1 MFLRIPFRKF
11 IQGGQYTKT
20 NRIDGKVVI
29 VTGCNTGLGKETVM
43 ELAARGA
50 HVHMACRDAKKCDE
64 ARDEIIA
71 RTGNSHVYSRKLDLA
86 SLASVR
92 EFAKK

>member
-1 MFLRIPFRKF
+1 ML
-11 IQGGQYTKT
+11 
-20 NRIDGKVVI
+20 
-29 VTGCNTGLGKETVM
+29 

-50 HVHMACRDAKKCDE
+50 HVHMACRDAKKCE
-64 ARDEIIA
+64 AARDEIIA
-71 RTGNSHVYSRKLDLA
+71 RTGNTHVYARQLDLA